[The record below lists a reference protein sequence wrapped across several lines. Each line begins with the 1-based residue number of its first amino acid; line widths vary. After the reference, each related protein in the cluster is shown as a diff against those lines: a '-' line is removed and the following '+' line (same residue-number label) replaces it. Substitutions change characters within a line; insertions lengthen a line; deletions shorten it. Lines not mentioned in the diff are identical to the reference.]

1 MNAFTL
7 RPLHAAFLSLTL
19 AASAVMAAPES
30 SIPRAA
36 SSAVSAGTG
45 KSKALAEKPASSAA
59 QQAHRIFRD
68 EMAFCAS
75 GQSTQGRPVCEQE
88 ARAAHAQNLRGALA
102 DGGKGSDTGSNPNYS
117 QNAQQRCQLL
127 PAVERSGCLMRARGK
142 AAPGEVLVVPGS
154 EAPLQATT
162 PPRQ

>member
-1 MNAFTL
+1 MNAYAL
-7 RPLHAAFLSLTL
+7 RPLHAAFLSATL
-19 AASAVMAAPES
+19 AASAVVAAPES
-30 SIPRAA
+30 NIPRAA
-36 SSAVSAGTG
+36 SPGTG
-45 KSKALAEKPASSAA
+45 KSKAPAEKPASSAA
-59 QQAHRIFRD
+59 QQAHGIFRD

-102 DGGKGSDTGSNPNYS
+102 DGGKGSDTGSHPNYS

>member
-1 MNAFTL
+1 MNAYVL
-7 RPLHAAFLSLTL
+7 RPLHAAFLSLL
-19 AASAVMAAPES
+19 LAGSAVVAASES

-36 SSAVSAGTG
+36 SSGTG
-45 KSKALAEKPASSAA
+45 KPKATAEKPGSSAA

-75 GQSTQGRPVCEQE
+75 GQSAQGRPVCEKE
-88 ARAAHAQNLRGALA
+88 ARAAHAQNLRGALG

-117 QNAQQRCQLL
+117 QNARQRCQLL
-127 PAVERSGCLMRARGK
+127 PAAERSGCLMRSSGK